1 MGVVCSKI
9 VFSKSGKYDL
19 TNENHYDGEEYRT

>member
-1 MGVVCSKI
+1 MCSKI

-19 TNENHYDGEEYRT
+19 TNENHYDGEEHRTQKA